1 MRPGF
6 VNGIGLG
13 FVAVVA
19 WAAAAASGPTL
30 VVQKLNDGML
40 AVLKQAEELGYQG
53 RYERLAPILEQAFDL
68 EYMARAAVGRHWGHL
83 SAAEQDNWV
92 GTFKRLTSATY
103 AGRFEKYTGQ
113 RFEVVGEEPA
123 ANETVLVRTRV
134 IDPGKEN
141 VDLDYR
147 LRFTPQG
154 WRVIDVYFNGT
165 VSEVAL
171 RRSEYAAVL
180 KREGFVAL
188 QASVNRKIGEL
199 ASGGKNP

>member
-1 MRPGF
+1 
-6 VNGIGLG
+6 
-13 FVAVVA
+13 VA
-19 WAAAAASGPTL
+19 WATAEASGPTL

-40 AVLKQAEELGYQG
+40 GVLKQAEELGYQG
-53 RYERLAPILEQAFDL
+53 RYERLSSILDDAFDL
-68 EYMARAAVGRHWGHL
+68 EYMARAAVGRHWSQL
-83 SAAEQDNWV
+83 SAAEQENWV
-92 GTFKRLTSATY
+92 ETFKRLTSATY

-113 RFEVVGEEPA
+113 QFAVLAEEPA

-134 IDPGKEN
+134 IDPGNEN

-147 LRFTPQG
+147 LRSTPAG
-154 WRVIDVYFNGT
+154 WQVIDVYFKGT

-180 KREGFVAL
+180 KREGFAAL

-199 ASGGKNP
+199 ASGGGNP